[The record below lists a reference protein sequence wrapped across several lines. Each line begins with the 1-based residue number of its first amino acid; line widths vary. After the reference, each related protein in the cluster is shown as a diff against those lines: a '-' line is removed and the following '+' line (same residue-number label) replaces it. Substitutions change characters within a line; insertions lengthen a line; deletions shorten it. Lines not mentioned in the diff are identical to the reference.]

1 MTSTTVDV
9 ATPDGV
15 ADTVLARP
23 DQESA
28 HPGVLFLMD
37 AFGLRD
43 TITAMAERIAAAGY
57 VVLAPNT
64 LYRAGRAPIAP
75 FPDMTDPE
83 ARGAFFA
90 ALGPVRDQLTTEA
103 VRRDGAAYLD
113 YLSHLPGV
121 APGPV
126 AITGYCFG
134 GTLGWRIAADHAEQV
149 AALATFHAG
158 NVVTDAPDSAHLG
171 ANRIDAELYLAH
183 ADHDQSMSPEMITTA
198 ERALD
203 EAGVTYRSEVYDGAP
218 HGFTMADTPSYVEE
232 AGERHFTELFALLDR
247 TFAP

>member
-1 MTSTTVDV
+1 MSSTTVDL

-15 ADTVLARP
+15 ADATLARP
-23 DQESA
+23 EQVSA

-64 LYRAGRAPIAP
+64 LYRAGRAPVAP
-75 FPDMTDPE
+75 FPDMTDPD

-90 ALGPVRDQLTTEA
+90 ALAPARDQLSPEA
-103 VRRDGAAYLD
+103 IRRDGAAYLD
-113 YLSHLPGV
+113 YLESLPGV
-121 APGPV
+121 APGPL

-134 GTLGWRIAADHAEQV
+134 GTLGWRIAADHPEQV

-158 NVVTDAPDSAHLG
+158 NVVTDGPDSPHLG
-171 ANRIDAELYLAH
+171 AGDIDAELYLAH
-183 ADHDQSMSPEMITTA
+183 ADHDQSMSAEMITTA
-198 ERALD
+198 EHALD
-203 EAGVTYRSEVYDGAP
+203 AAGVTYRSEVYAGAA
-218 HGFTMADTPSYVEE
+218 HGFTMADTPTYAEE
-232 AGERHFTELFALLDR
+232 AAERHVSELFALLGR
-247 TFAP
+247 TFGR